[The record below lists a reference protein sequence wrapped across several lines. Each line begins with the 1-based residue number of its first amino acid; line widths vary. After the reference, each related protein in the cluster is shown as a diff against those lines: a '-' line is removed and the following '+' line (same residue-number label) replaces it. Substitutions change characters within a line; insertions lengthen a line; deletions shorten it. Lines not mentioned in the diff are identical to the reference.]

1 MMPLLAN
8 QQKAKE
14 LREYINSAPTPQER
28 QRRKM
33 QMYRE
38 LYSFSQ
44 PLKSILPLPKA

>member
-1 MMPLLAN
+1 MTGLLAD
-8 QQKAKE
+8 QAKAKE
-14 LREYINSAPTPQER
+14 LRDYINSAPTPQER

-38 LYSFSQ
+38 LYSNPQ